1 MARATLSLKSLLL
14 IVLVWVLAGCSGADR
29 AEMSEEPT
37 DSAGSSGEAAAPAE
51 GLSRAAPEGDGA
63 GDEDTASDAESQP
76 AGDLELPGATQPA
89 SVGER
94 IIKEGTVTL
103 ELEEQRFDTA
113 FGQVV
118 DAATRLGGTVV
129 SSDTTTTDSGATAG
143 SVTVQVPVERYE
155 DLLVGVGEIG
165 TVVSRRITAQ
175 DVTDE
180 FTDLESRLRHL
191 QAQER
196 FYLELLEEA
205 EGVADA
211 IAVQQQLEGLQG
223 QIEQVQGRLQ
233 LLDARTTFSTLTVE
247 LFEPGAPVELAGT
260 GGERPDLG
268 RYWDLARD
276 AFVNVVGGMLVAGFF
291 VAPLLVVLVAAYLV
305 WQALRRRSPSGTTPT
320 E

>member
-1 MARATLSLKSLLL
+1 MTRATVSLPSLLL
-14 IVLVWVLAGCSGADR
+14 IVLVWLLAGCSGADR
-29 AEMSEEPT
+29 AEPSQ
-37 DSAGSSGEAAAPAE
+37 DAASAGASDEAAAPAE
-51 GLSRAAPEGDGA
+51 GLSSGSPDGDGA
-63 GDEDTASDAESQP
+63 GEEDAASDAEPQP
-76 AGDLELPGATQPA
+76 VGDLEVPGSTPPA

-103 ELEEQRFDTA
+103 ELEGQRFDTA

-118 DAATRLGGTVV
+118 NAATRLGGTVV
-129 SSDTTTTDSGATAG
+129 SSDTTTADTGATAG

-165 TVVSRRITAQ
+165 TVVSRQITAQ

-196 FYLELLEEA
+196 FYLELLEDA

-247 LFEPGAPVELAGT
+247 LFEPGAPVELAGA
-260 GGERPDLG
+260 GGPRPDFG
-268 RYWDLARD
+268 QYWAQARD
-276 AFVNVVGGMLVAGFF
+276 AFVNVVGGMLVVGFF
-291 VAPLLVVLVAAYLV
+291 VAPLLVLLAAAYLV
-305 WQALRRRSPSGTTPT
+305 WQALRRRSPSVATPT

>member
-1 MARATLSLKSLLL
+1 MTRSTMSRSSLLL
-14 IVLVWVLAGCSGADR
+14 IVLVWLLAGCSGADR
-29 AEMSEEPT
+29 GETSEAPT
-37 DSAGSSGEAAAPAE
+37 ASADSSDEAAAPAE
-51 GLSRAAPEGDGA
+51 GLSSARPEGDGA
-63 GDEDTASDAESQP
+63 REQDTASDAEPQP
-76 AGDLELPGATQPA
+76 VGDLELPTRPT

-118 DAATRLGGTVV
+118 NAATRLGGTVV
-129 SSDTTTTDSGATAG
+129 SSNTTTTDTGATAG

-165 TVVSRRITAQ
+165 TVVSRQITAQ

-196 FYLELLEEA
+196 FYLELLEDA
-205 EGVADA
+205 DSVADA
-211 IAVQQQLEGLQG
+211 IAVQQQLEGLQA

-247 LFEPGAPVELAGT
+247 LFEPGAPVELAGA
-260 GGERPDLG
+260 GGQRPDLG
-268 RYWDLARD
+268 RYWAQARD
-276 AFVNVVGGMLVAGFF
+276 AFVNVVGAMLVAGFF
-291 VAPLLVVLVAAYLV
+291 VAPLLVVLAAAYLV
-305 WQALRRRSPSGTTPT
+305 WQALRRRTPAMPA

>member
-1 MARATLSLKSLLL
+1 MTRATKSLPSVLL
-14 IVLVWVLAGCSGADR
+14 IALVWLLAGCSGADR
-29 AEMSEEPT
+29 AATSEEPSA
-37 DSAGSSGEAAAPAE
+37 SAGSTDDAAAPAE
-51 GLSRAAPEGDGA
+51 GLSSAAPDGDGA
-63 GDEDTASDAESQP
+63 GEDAAADAEPQP
-76 AGDLELPGATQPA
+76 VGDLELPRSTRPG

-129 SSDTTTTDSGATAG
+129 SSDTTTTDAGATAG

-268 RYWDLARD
+268 RYWAQARD

-291 VAPLLVVLVAAYLV
+291 VAPLLVVLAAAYLV
-305 WQALRRRSPSGTTPT
+305 WQALRRRTPAIPT